1 MKKALLMVFVL
12 LMSVAV
18 TSAQEMTITA
28 VGAYKTGVFDEGA
41 AEIVSYDATNQNV
54 YIVNSNDVTLDIV
67 NISDPST
74 PELVNSIDMTE
85 FGAGANSVYAWDEW
99 VAVAIEGEE
108 VDSNGS
114 VLFLTLEGE
123 VITSVEVGVLPDMVT
138 VSADGQYV
146 LTANEGEP
154 NDDYSI
160 DPEGSV
166 SIINTADNFSVMT
179 ATFGDMMMEDM
190 GDVRVFGP
198 EANVAQDLEPEYIA
212 LSPDGTKAYVVL
224 QENNALAVVDVAS
237 ATVDA
242 VVALGFKDYSLEE
255 NGIDAS
261 NEDGE
266 INIRA
271 WDNVFGMYQPDG
283 IATYEAMGEV
293 YVVSANEGDARDYDT
308 FSEEARVADVTLDP
322 DAFPNAEELQAE
334 DQLGRL
340 LITTTL
346 GDTDGDGDYDELYNY
361 GARSFS
367 IWNSAGELVWDSG
380 NDFETIT
387 AELIPDAFNSQGSVQ
402 SFDNRSDDKGPEPE
416 NVAIGNI
423 NGNTYA
429 FIILERVGGI
439 MVYNISDPM
448 APEFVT
454 YYNHNDI
461 SVEITED
468 NVVGFVAPEGIVF
481 ISADES
487 PTGNPMLVVGYEV
500 SGSTGIYEITM
511 E

>member
-12 LMSVAV
+12 LLSVAGV
-18 TSAQEMTITA
+18 SAQDMTITA
-28 VGAYKTGVFDEGA
+28 VGSYETGVYDEGA
-41 AEIVSYDATNQNV
+41 AEIVSYDAANQNV
-54 YIVNSNDVTLDIV
+54 YIVNANAVTLDIL
-67 NISDPST
+67 NISDPT
-74 PELVNSIDMTE
+74 APELINSIDMTQ
-85 FGAGANSVYAWDEW
+85 FGAGANSVAVWDEW

-114 VLFLTLEGE
+114 VLFLTLDGE
-123 VITSVEVGVLPDMVT
+123 EITSVEVGVLPDMVV
-138 VSADGQYV
+138 VSEDGQYV

-166 SIINTADNFSVMT
+166 SVINTQDDFSVMT
-179 ATFGDMMMEDM
+179 ATFGDMAMEDM
-190 GDVRVFGP
+190 GDVRIFGP
-198 EANVAQDLEPEYIA
+198 DATVAQDLEPEYIG
-212 LSPDGTKAYVVL
+212 LSPDGSTAFVAL
-224 QENNALAVVDVAS
+224 QEANALAVVDVAS
-237 ATVDA
+237 ATVEA

-255 NGIDAS
+255 NAIDAS

-271 WDNVFGMYQPDG
+271 WDNVYGMYQPDG
-283 IATYEAMGEV
+283 IATYEVEGEV
-293 YVVSANEGDARDYDT
+293 YIVTANEGDSRDYDT
-308 FSEEARVADVTLDP
+308 FSEEARVADVTLDEE
-322 DAFPNAEELQAE
+322 AFPNAVELQAE
-334 DQLGRL
+334 DMLGRL

-346 GDTDGDGDYDELYNY
+346 GDTDGDGDYDELYNF

-367 IWNSAGELVWDSG
+367 IWNSTGELVWDSG
-380 NDFETIT
+380 NQFETIT
-387 AELIPDAFNSQGSVQ
+387 ADLIPEAFNSQGSVH

-416 NVAIGNI
+416 NVAIGEI
-423 NGNTYA
+423 DGTTYA
-429 FIILERVGGI
+429 FVILERVGGM
-439 MVYNISDPM
+439 MVYNISDPT

-461 SVEITED
+461 TVETTED
-468 NVVGFVAPEGIVF
+468 NVVGFVAPEGIAF

>member
-1 MKKALLMVFVL
+1 MKKALFMVFVM
-12 LMSVAV
+12 LMSVV
-18 TSAQEMTITA
+18 SISAQDMTITA
-28 VGAYKTGVFDEGA
+28 VGAYETGIFDEGA
-41 AEIVSYDATNQNV
+41 AEIVSYDAVNQNV

-67 NISDPST
+67 NISAPSA

-123 VITSVEVGVLPDMVT
+123 VITTVEVGVLPDMVT

-154 NDDYSI
+154 SDDYTI
-160 DPEGSV
+160 DPEGTV
-166 SIINTADNFSVMT
+166 SIINTQDDFSVMT
-179 ATFGDMMMEDM
+179 ASFGDMMIEDM
-190 GDVRVFGP
+190 GTTRVFGP
-198 EANVAQDLEPEYIA
+198 DATVAQDLEPEYIA
-212 LSPDGTKAYVVL
+212 LSPDGSVAFVAL
-224 QENNALAVVDVAS
+224 QENNAVAVIDVAS
-237 ATVDA
+237 ANVEA
-242 VVALGFKDYSLEE
+242 VVGLGFKDYSLEE
-255 NGIDAS
+255 NAIDAS
-261 NEDGE
+261 NEDGA
-266 INIRA
+266 INIRS
-271 WDNVFGMYQPDG
+271 WDNVYGMYQPDG
-283 IATYEAMGEV
+283 IATYEVDGEV
-293 YVVSANEGDARDYDT
+293 YIVSANEGDARDYDT
-308 FSEEARVADVTLDP
+308 WSEEERVADVTLDP
-322 DAFPNAEELQAE
+322 EAFPNAEEIQAE

-346 GDTDGDGDYDELYNY
+346 GDTDGDGDFDELYNY
-361 GARSFS
+361 GARSFT
-367 IWNSAGELVWDSG
+367 IWNSMGELVWDSG

-387 AELIPDAFNSQGSVQ
+387 AELIPEAFNSQGSVQ

-416 NVAIGNI
+416 NVAIGEI
-423 NGNTYA
+423 DGNTYA

-439 MVYNISDPM
+439 MVYDITNPM
-448 APEFVT
+448 GPEFVT

-461 SVEITED
+461 EVEITED

-481 ISADES
+481 ISGDES
-487 PTGNPMLVVGYEV
+487 PTGNAMLVVGYEV